1 MMINDKPRCSSLHEV
16 ECVDRVGDVSLSI
29 DQTPGAGIV
38 VQALQVHISSW
49 VHQLKLT

>member
-1 MMINDKPRCSSLHEV
+1 MINETPRCSSLHEV
-16 ECVDRVGDVSLSI
+16 EGVDRVGDVSLSI

-49 VHQLKLT
+49 AHQLKLT